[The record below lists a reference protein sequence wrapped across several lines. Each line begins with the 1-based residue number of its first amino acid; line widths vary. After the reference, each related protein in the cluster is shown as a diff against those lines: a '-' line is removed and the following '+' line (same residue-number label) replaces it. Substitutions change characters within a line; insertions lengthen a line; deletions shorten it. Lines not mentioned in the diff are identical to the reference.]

1 MISRLVALPSE
12 HFFTRTGRFPHGEK
26 RLTSVL
32 AAVLEQ
38 VPSLAWTLARSW
50 TDPRQEAADAGERCG
65 LGSQETFDALSGRQL
80 LSLDTEVRT
89 PHKDGWVDLELR
101 FGHGPVTAEDDV
113 FLWVEV
119 KHGADPAPGQLEKY
133 VRNLPLKGR
142 GTVLLL
148 APRSIPPYGE
158 DLVPPSVP
166 QRSWQAVAGNVRN
179 ARGSGVHNGTSK
191 EDFLLEEL
199 YNYMQDQHL
208 TDPEAL
214 RPEHLVALT
223 YWDEADGAFQEVCRM
238 ASEYL
243 KREWRACILRNE
255 GGRGPVP
262 RYGLGYWESWA
273 LDPEADPRGG
283 PAALGKRWLD
293 WNASRNPTVPQS
305 HGRSLLFIS
314 GLTAHDIANLTLSDD
329 DLERARLL
337 EDGVEIDGRFVRFQR
352 VTDSHERFTQVA
364 QPDHILVG
372 ATLREQ
378 AESLGAW
385 IIAGFKALT
394 MPMEQLTPSTES
406 GAVS

>member
-1 MISRLVALPSE
+1 MFLPSE
-12 HFFTRTGRFPHGEK
+12 HFFTRASRFAGWEN

-32 AAVLEQ
+32 AAVLEH

-50 TDPRQEAADAGERCG
+50 TDPRQEAADAGELCG

-80 LSLDTEVRT
+80 VAVGIEVRT
-89 PHKDGWVDLELR
+89 PLGDGRVDLELR

-119 KHGADPAPGQLEKY
+119 KHGTDPAPGQLEKY
-133 VRNLPLKGR
+133 VRNLALKGR

-166 QRSWQAVAGNVRN
+166 QRSWQAVAANVKN
-179 ARGSGVHNGTSK
+179 ARGNGVRDGTSK
-191 EDFLLEEL
+191 EGFLLEEL

-214 RPEHLVALT
+214 RLEHLVALA
-223 YWDEADGAFQEVCRM
+223 YWDQAHGAFQEVCRM

-243 KREWRACILRNE
+243 EREWRACNLRNE

-273 LDPEADPRGG
+273 LDPEADASGR

-293 WNASRNPTVPQS
+293 WNASRNPRVPQS
-305 HGRSLLFIS
+305 YGRSLLFIS
-314 GLTAHDIANLTLSDD
+314 GLTAHDIANLAPSDH

-337 EDGVEIDGRFVRFQR
+337 EAGVDIDGRFVRFQR

-364 QPDHILVG
+364 QPDQVLVG

-394 MPMEQLTPSTES
+394 MPLEQLTPSTEN
-406 GAVS
+406 GPVS